1 MTDMIDLRKDRV
13 TGTRALQARGL
24 VKSYPLTRSAF
35 GRPLRQVRAVDGVD
49 IEVSAGMTVG
59 VVGESGSGKST
70 LGRLVSL
77 LERPDAG
84 SVVLDGRDT
93 TTLRRAEL
101 AELRRSLQVV
111 FQDPF
116 GSLDPTKT
124 IAHAVAEPLLVHRR
138 IGRSGM
144 HAAAEELLS
153 RVGLDPGLARRYPEQ
168 LSGGQRQRVCIA
180 RALALAPWLLVAD
193 EPTSALDLSTR
204 SEILNL
210 LLTLQQESGLSILLV
225 SHDFATVQHLAHRVA
240 VMYMGRVV
248 EEGPTL
254 DVVAN
259 PLHPY
264 TAALL
269 SAVPVPDPPLQR
281 ARRRVVLQGE
291 PPDPAALPSGCR
303 FRGRCPFAM
312 DECAQIDPHLD
323 EVGSGHYVACLLHG
337 GGDPPAKV
345 AGRGH

>member
-1 MTDMIDLRKDRV
+1 MTGMIDLRKEPV
-13 TGTRALQARGL
+13 TTTRALQARGL
-24 VKSYPLTRSAF
+24 VKSYPLSRNAV
-35 GRPLRQVRAVDGVD
+35 GRPLTQVRAVDGVD
-49 IEVSAGMTVG
+49 LEITAGMTVG

-77 LERPDAG
+77 LERPDEG
-84 SVVLDGRDT
+84 TVELDGRDT
-93 TTLRRAEL
+93 GRLRRPEL

-116 GSLDPTKT
+116 GSLDPTKS
-124 IAHAVAEPLLVHRR
+124 IAHAVAEPLLVHKR
-138 IGRSGM
+138 IRRSGM
-144 HAAAEELLS
+144 QAAAADLLL

-168 LSGGQRQRVCIA
+168 LSGGQRQRVSIA

-254 DVVAN
+254 DVVGN

-291 PPDPAALPSGCR
+291 PPNPAALPSGCR
-303 FRGRCPFAM
+303 FRGRCRFAM
-312 DECAQIDPHLD
+312 DDCAQIDPRLD
-323 EVGSGHYVACLLHG
+323 EVTEGHRVACLLHSAADANG
-337 GGDPPAKV
+337 K
-345 AGRGH
+345 GRE